1 MNEESFA
8 PEKVYLKIVAINN
21 EYAIRRRNKEL
32 SPALRDKLNEGNLK
46 LAERIC

>member
-8 PEKVYLKIVAINN
+8 CETAYLKNVVIID
-21 EYAIRRRNKEL
+21 EYAFRGRNEEL
-32 SPALRDKLNEGNLK
+32 SPVLRDELNEGNLQ

>member
-8 PEKVYLKIVAINN
+8 PEAVYLKNVVIIN
-21 EYAIRRRNKEL
+21 EYAISRRNEEL
-32 SPALRDKLNEGNLK
+32 SPALRDELNEGNLQ